1 MNFQSTTQPYIRSVI
16 QVGVGQYSS
25 RQRKGNFP
33 TSVNFWRP
41 VGKIAVLLL
50 PVVLAVNIYVTS
62 SINKTNDLVITAD
75 NKRHEL
81 MDKNIELRAMKA
93 RLRVAEQFQQLAAD
107 KLSLYVHTK
116 GQVGTFSRRKG
127 YFTYF

>member
-1 MNFQSTTQPYIRSVI
+1 MNFQSTSQPYIRSFI
-16 QVGVGQYSS
+16 QVGAGQYSC
-25 RQRKGNFP
+25 RQKKRNFP
-33 TSVNFWRP
+33 TGVTFWSS

-93 RLRVAEQFQQLAAD
+93 RLRVDEQFQQLAAD

-116 GQVGTFSRRKG
+116 GQIGTFNRRKG